1 MVKLM
6 AHPDTIARIDQR
18 LFPLTNET
26 IDEMPKY
33 LETVNT
39 IIKNWGL
46 KEISTQELS
55 LIQAFIRGNNN
66 PTEIVQIEKEYHT
79 NMVVWLGMYLELMRK
94 NQMEKEYQNSWSAKE
109 GAHELSSETQ
119 DRMMK
124 VIRAQLKTLDDV
136 NNILHQYK

>member
-26 IDEMPKY
+26 IDEMPQY
-33 LETVNT
+33 LERVNT
-39 IIKNWGL
+39 IIKNWALEG
-46 KEISTQELS
+46 ITTQELT

-66 PTEIVQIEKEYHT
+66 PTEIVQIEKEYNI
-79 NMVVWLGMYLELMRK
+79 NMVVWLGMYLESTRK
-94 NQMEKEYQNSWSAKE
+94 DHMEREFQDSLSTEE

-124 VIRAQLKTLDDV
+124 VIRAQLKTLDEV